1 LGEYKVRLTSGNY
14 SETRN
19 FTIKINPNL
28 KGITPEDQ
36 KLQFDLAMKIRNK
49 TTAANEAV
57 ISIRKIRKQIED
69 RIANSGDEQLNTSA
83 RAFISKITTVE
94 EDLYQVKNQ
103 SNQDPLNF
111 PIKLNNRLASLRRS
125 VETGDAKPT
134 NGAYKVF
141 EELSK
146 ELEGHLTK
154 LDQLIKN
161 DLSVLNQSFQS
172 KNLKPVTVG
181 KD

>member
-1 LGEYKVRLTSGNY
+1 
-14 SETRN
+14 
-19 FTIKINPNL
+19 
-28 KGITPEDQ
+28 
-36 KLQFDLAMKIRNK
+36 
-49 TTAANEAV
+49 
-57 ISIRKIRKQIED
+57 
-69 RIANSGDEQLNTSA
+69 
-83 RAFISKITTVE
+83 
-94 EDLYQVKNQ
+94 
-103 SNQDPLNF
+103 
-111 PIKLNNRLASLRRS
+111 LRRS